1 MTPHNEAS
9 RGDYAETVLVP
20 GDPLRAQWIA
30 ETFLDKPVCVNRVR
44 GAYGYTGQYRGKKVS
59 LQTTG
64 MGRPSF
70 SIYIHELVAFYGV
83 RTIIRIGSCGAL
95 TMQTPIR
102 DVFVADSAIMDTD
115 LEGNAAAAGGPDSD
129 LFQRAIE
136 AAAKASIA
144 CHVGSMVSSD
154 IFYHPEQAT
163 RFNLPR
169 ARGIIAVDMET
180 ANLFALA
187 KALGFRALSIC
198 TVVDSLL
205 TGEETALSERPELF
219 RDMARVAL
227 DVASSID

>member
-30 ETFLDKPVCVNRVR
+30 EAFLDNPICVNRVR
-44 GAYGYTGQYRGKKVS
+44 GTVGFTGYYQGKRIS
-59 LQTTG
+59 LQATG

-95 TMQTPIR
+95 TTQTPIR
-102 DVFVADSAIMDTD
+102 DVFIAESAVMDTD
-115 LEGNAAAAGGPDSD
+115 LQSNAASGRPDPD

-136 AAAKASIA
+136 AAARVSVA

-154 IFYHPEQAT
+154 LFYHPEQAT
-163 RFNLPR
+163 RFDLPR

-180 ANLFALA
+180 ANLFTLA

-219 RDMARVAL
+219 RGMARVAL
-227 DVASSID
+227 DVAGAIG